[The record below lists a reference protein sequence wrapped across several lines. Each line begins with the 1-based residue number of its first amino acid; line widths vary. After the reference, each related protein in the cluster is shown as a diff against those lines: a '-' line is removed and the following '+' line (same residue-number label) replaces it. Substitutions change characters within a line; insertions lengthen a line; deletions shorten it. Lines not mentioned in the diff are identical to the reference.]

1 MTSEASDPW
10 DASGASRRHRRH
22 ASQLKAPPGADDQR
36 TPFQVDRD
44 RILYCSA
51 FRRLATVTQVVGSG
65 EGFAFHNRLTHS
77 MKVAQVARRLSEWLL
92 AQHPEHR
99 AHLDPEVAEAAAL
112 AHDLGHPP
120 FGHIAEE
127 ELDRCVRECAYG
139 PSDDG
144 YEGNA
149 QTFRIL
155 TKLACHRS
163 DYLGLDLTRAT
174 LRAVIKYPWTSSDQ
188 RAQDMGKWNAYE
200 SEREDF
206 EHAMD
211 GLQSKSLEAHV
222 MELADDIAYSVHDIE
237 DFFRE
242 GWVPLDRLLSD
253 RNVEE
258 RVRAAISEML
268 AESIKAADVAQAFGI
283 LRYAASDPMFV
294 PYAGLRGQR
303 AGLRRFTSILI
314 GRFIRSV
321 RIEARDGD
329 LVAVMDRN
337 CEVETKVL
345 KCLMRHYVFSRHV
358 LAGQQHGHRGLVR
371 GLFATF
377 ADAAHGRGSVAR
389 GILSPSLCELMELEE
404 QRAPDKKNEIR
415 TRIAADAVAS
425 LGEQE
430 AVALFRRY
438 QGIDGGS
445 VRNAFTF

>member
-1 MTSEASDPW
+1 MTSEASDP
-10 DASGASRRHRRH
+10 SLSEERRRHRRH
-22 ASQLKAPPGADDQR
+22 ASQLAAPPGADDQR
-36 TPFQVDRD
+36 EPFQVDRD

-92 AQHPEHR
+92 KQQPEHR
-99 AHLDPEVAEAAAL
+99 LHLDPEVAEAAAL

-120 FGHIAEE
+120 FGHIAEH
-127 ELDRCVRECAYG
+127 ELDRCVKECPYG
-139 PSDDG
+139 PSDG

-174 LRAVIKYPWTSSDQ
+174 LRAVIKYPWMSSDD
-188 RAQDMGKWNAYE
+188 RAKDKRKWNAYE

-206 EHAMD
+206 ELVMD
-211 GLQSKSLEAHV
+211 GLHGRSLEAQV

-258 RVRAAISEML
+258 RARAAISEL
-268 AESIKAADVAQAFGI
+268 LSDSVKAADVAQAFGI
-283 LRYAASDPMFV
+283 LRFAASDPIFV
-294 PYAGLRGQR
+294 PYAGSRGQR

-321 RIEARDGD
+321 HVEERGGD
-329 LVAVMDRN
+329 LVAEMDRN

-358 LAGQQHGHRGLVR
+358 LAGQQHGHRGLIR
-371 GLFATF
+371 ALFSTF
-377 ADAAHGRGSVAR
+377 ADAAHGRNGVAR
-389 GILSPSLCELMELEE
+389 NILSPSLCELMEQEE
-404 QRAPDKKNEIR
+404 QRVPHKKDEIR

-445 VRNAFTF
+445 VKNAFTF